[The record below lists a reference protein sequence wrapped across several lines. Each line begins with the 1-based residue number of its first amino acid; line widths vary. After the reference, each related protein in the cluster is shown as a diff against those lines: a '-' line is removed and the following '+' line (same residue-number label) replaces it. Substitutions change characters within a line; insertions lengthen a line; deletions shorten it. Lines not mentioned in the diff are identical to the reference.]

1 MNDIHLIFIDID
13 GTLITDDKLIPP
25 NTRKVLQ
32 KIVADKKIQLILIS
46 ARMPKSLELIC
57 NELKIPMNYVAF
69 NGSLSSL
76 DFINSS
82 KFKINEKKVLQQSL
96 VKSAMDCVT
105 DWKNTSFNI
114 YTKDKWITNN
124 RGYWTKREIKST
136 YVNPDVDNLTIDN
149 VDNEIKDKFVYKILI
164 RSNPKKLK
172 IVVENLKNKK
182 INKKALLIVSKPTLV
197 EITPFGINKG
207 LSIDEISKITNI
219 DTKNMMAFGD
229 AENDIEMIK
238 KVKYGYAMGNSNDEL
253 KKIAYKVIQSNNEEG
268 VAKELIKKL
277 NL

>member
-1 MNDIHLIFIDID
+1 M
-13 GTLITDDKLIPP
+13 KLKGIAILFA
-25 NTRKVLQ
+25 VALALCSIAYILLQ
-32 KIVADKKIQLILIS
+32 
-46 ARMPKSLELIC
+46 
-57 NELKIPMNYVAF
+57 
-69 NGSLSSL
+69 
-76 DFINSS
+76 
-82 KFKINEKKVLQQSL
+82 
-96 VKSAMDCVT
+96 
-105 DWKNTSFNI
+105 
-114 YTKDKWITNN
+114 
-124 RGYWTKREIKST
+124 TKRSSFIYSDYGVTLPKEYPIVGMDISHHQGEINFDEVMQMGSAKDSIQFVYIKVT
-136 YVNPDVDNLTIDN
+136 EGTDFKDRKFDENAEGFAAIE
-149 VDNEIKDKFVYKILI
+149 NEIKDKFVYKILI